1 MLSIQARQCV
11 WHLSHQ
17 EMETTAM
24 KRFKNI
30 IFCTEGKA
38 CDQFALELAHELA
51 KRNEARLTVFNVVEE
66 LPRDLLRLAAAMPL
80 DTLQS
85 MALGEARDQMEHFVS
100 SMPTI
105 TLPVTIKV
113 SCGKPCIEIVRAVLH
128 HQHDLVIIVG
138 SARKGIKEKILG
150 STGMR
155 LMRKCP
161 CPVWVVN
168 LSQRKRFSQILAAVD
183 PDPLD
188 VVCDGMNTKIIDL
201 ASSLAKLNNS
211 ELHVVHAWQRID
223 ETRLWGRHAEIPVS
237 EVDERARQISEV
249 HQRLLEDLLAQSDLD
264 RLTCQTHLIE
274 GDAGV
279 VIPEVAAK
287 EQIDLIVM
295 GTVARVGLEGYFI
308 GNTAETVLGRVA
320 CSVLAIKPEGFLSP
334 VKLD

>member
-1 MLSIQARQCV
+1 
-11 WHLSHQ
+11 
-17 EMETTAM
+17 M

-30 IFCTEGKA
+30 LFCAEGKES
-38 CDQFALELAHELA
+38 DQFALELAAELA
-51 KRNEARLTVFNVVEE
+51 TRNEAQLTVFNVVEE
-66 LPRDLLRLAAAMPL
+66 LPRELLRLAAMPIGALQAMA
-80 DTLQS
+80 
-85 MALGEARDQMEHFVS
+85 MEEARDQMGRFVS
-100 SMPTI
+100 AVPTV

-138 SARKGIKEKILG
+138 SARKGIREKILG

-168 LSQRKRFSQILAAVD
+168 LSQRKRFSRILAAVD

-188 VVCDGMNTKIIDL
+188 VVRDGLNTRIMDL
-201 ASSLAKLNNS
+201 ATSLAKLDNS

-223 ETRLWGRHAEIPVS
+223 ESRLWGRHAGIPVT
-237 EVDERARQISEV
+237 ELDEWARQINEV
-249 HQRLLEDLLAQSDLD
+249 HQRLLGDLLAQFDLD
-264 RLTCQTHLIE
+264 RLACQPHLIE
-274 GDAGV
+274 GDPGV

-308 GNTAETVLGRVA
+308 GNTAETVLNRVA
-320 CSVLAIKPEGFLSP
+320 CSVLTIKPEGFVSP